1 MPTPYERGRR
11 AEPSRTGD
19 SEVTAP
25 STAPCGDEPLPSEQ
39 QCWSEFWRSIARIW
53 YTLPPDI
60 QRQVQTRIDMNREAE
75 LAEKAAY
82 VERLRLARAERRR
95 EARREAS
102 RRRVEELNQGL
113 GGAPG
118 PGSTHAYSES
128 IGD

>member
-1 MPTPYERGRR
+1 MPTSYERWRR
-11 AEPSRTGD
+11 AETSPARD
-19 SEVTAP
+19 NEVPALSIAP
-25 STAPCGDEPLPSEQ
+25 YGDELLPSEQ

-53 YTLPPDI
+53 YTLPPDM

-102 RRRVEELNQGL
+102 RRRVEELNQSR

-118 PGSTHAYSES
+118 PGSTRA
-128 IGD
+128 